1 MWKLF
6 NFKTRK
12 ELKYEIQAKQNVLAH
27 INFRLEQANAFN
39 KLQTEKIGWYE
50 EIFNNAV
57 FENNT
62 TTFPEGAKTAV
73 LSIAEIVPATSP
85 EEVNDLE
92 DQNEVTTDTGIT
104 IADGVKMKHNAS
116 VFCDDDNSYVYLSK
130 KLTEGYTHLSIN
142 FAYGKLRFILN
153 DAGIGLEIDSNNRL
167 KNKTVLAF
175 LQEYFGLKN
184 GKNCIFFEKI

>member
-12 ELKYEIQAKQNVLAH
+12 ELKYEIQAKQNALTH

-39 KLQTEKIGWYE
+39 KLQTEKITWYE

-62 TTFPEGAKTAV
+62 TQFPEGAKTAI
-73 LSIAEIVPATSP
+73 LSISEIITATLQDTDN
-85 EEVNDLE
+85 EAE
-92 DQNEVTTDTGIT
+92 DQIDANTDTGVT
-104 IADGVKMKHNAS
+104 TSDGVKMKHNAS